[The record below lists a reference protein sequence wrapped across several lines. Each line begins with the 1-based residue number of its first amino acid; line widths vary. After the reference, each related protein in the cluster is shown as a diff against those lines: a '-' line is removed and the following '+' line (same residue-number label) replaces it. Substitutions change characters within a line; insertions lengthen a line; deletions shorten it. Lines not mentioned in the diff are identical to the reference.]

1 MSEIISSELFDKT
14 LIEPL
19 RQGAN
24 KLCIVSGYSSA
35 TMVLRHIEFAHNQVQ
50 GSRFSIDLI
59 VGMAV
64 QDGLENKNH
73 KGFIEL
79 QTDKYDFD
87 FSCSYVVGRPPV
99 HTKLYTWLR
108 DGNPIK
114 AFAGSANYSQS
125 AFSTS
130 MREILTEVN
139 PTDSFE
145 YFNAIKGEV
154 QNCSS
159 PNISDFI
166 NLYDKR
172 IVTEITSADEDDFI
186 SEDLESVTLTLL
198 DASTGEVPGRSGLN
212 WGQRPEEGREP
223 NQAYINIPAAVQRSG
238 FFPDH
243 GVWFTL
249 LTDDGKQLLCR
260 RAQQN
265 GKGIHTRNNSEMGE
279 YFRYRLGLANGAFV
293 TLADLLRYGRT
304 DVTIYKTDEETYY
317 MDFAVR

>member
-1 MSEIISSELFDKT
+1 MSEIISTELFDKA

-24 KLCIVSGYSSA
+24 KLCIVSGYATA
-35 TMVLRHIEFAHNQVQ
+35 TMVLRHIEFAHNQVPRSQ
-50 GSRFSIDLI
+50 FSIDLV

-79 QTDKYDFD
+79 QTDNYDFD
-87 FSCSYVVGRPPV
+87 FNCSYVVGRPPV
-99 HTKLYTWLR
+99 HTKLYTWLS
-108 DGNPIK
+108 NNNAVM

-125 AFSTS
+125 AFSPS
-130 MREILTEVN
+130 MKEILAEVN
-139 PTDSFE
+139 PYESLE
-145 YFNAIKGEV
+145 YFNQIKGES
-154 QNCSS
+154 QNCSAA
-159 PNISDFI
+159 NISDFI

-172 IVTEITSADEDDFI
+172 IVTQVNNADEDDFI
-186 SEDLESVTLTLL
+186 SELESVTLTLL
-198 DASTGEVPGRSGLN
+198 DSSTGEVPPRSGLN
-212 WGQRPEEGREP
+212 WGQRPEVGREP
-223 NQAYINIPAAVQRSG
+223 NQAYINIPASIQRSG

-293 TLADLLRYGRT
+293 TVADLLRYGRT